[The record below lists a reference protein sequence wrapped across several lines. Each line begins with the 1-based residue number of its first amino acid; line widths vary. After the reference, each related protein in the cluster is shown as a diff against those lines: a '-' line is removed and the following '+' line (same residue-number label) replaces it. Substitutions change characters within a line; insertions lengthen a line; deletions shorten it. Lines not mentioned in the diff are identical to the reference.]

1 MKGGIMGALLIM
13 IVALVGYIIMYKL
26 YGKFIG
32 NKIFAL
38 SAAAKVPSAE
48 LEDGVDYVPTKK
60 EVIFGHHFTSIAGTG
75 PIVGPAIAIIW
86 GWVPAMLWIFIG
98 TIIMG
103 AVHDFGALIISM
115 RNQGKSIAEYT
126 AKYIN
131 DRTKVFFFL
140 IVFLELWIV
149 IAIFGL
155 VIAVVFIMYP
165 ASVIPVWLEIP
176 IAIYLGYLIYKKGK
190 NVMTWSIIAVIV
202 MYATF
207 IIGYYVPFKM
217 PAIWGIP
224 PTGVWTILL
233 LAYAFIASVLPVT
246 TLLQP
251 RDFINSHQLLIALAL
266 LVLGVLF
273 SAFGGNLHVVAP
285 AVQASPAKAPSMWPF
300 LFITIACGAI
310 SGFHSLVSSGT
321 SAKQVRSEEDS
332 LFVGYGSMLMEGTL
346 ATIVVIAVAAG
357 IGMGYTPKGGEML
370 TGVAAWTTHY
380 SSWAA
385 AAGLGSKVAAFV
397 DGAANMIGSL
407 GIPKGIALVI
417 MGVFVASFAATTLD
431 TATRIQRYVIVE
443 LFGDIKLTALT
454 NKYVATTVAV
464 GSALILAFATGA
476 SGAGALKL
484 WPMFGA
490 VNQTLAALALIIIT
504 LYLQTKGGAKWMF
517 AGFPALFMAIMTIW
531 AVIVN
536 QAKFLGAHNMLLTV
550 INICILIVAV
560 WIVIEGLI
568 KFFGS
573 YGKHTVEPA
582 PAT

>member
-1 MKGGIMGALLIM
+1 MGALLIM
-13 IVALVGYIIMYKL
+13 VGALVGYIVMYQL

-32 NKIFAL
+32 KKIFAI
-38 SAAAKVPSAE
+38 SATAKVPSVE
-48 LEDGVDYVPTKK
+48 LEDGTDYVPTKK

-155 VIAVVFIMYP
+155 VIAVVFMMYP

-176 IAIYLGYLIYKKGK
+176 IAVYLGYLIYKKGK

-207 IIGYYVPFKM
+207 IIGYYVPLKM

-251 RDFINSHQLLIALAL
+251 RDFINSHQLVIVLAI

-273 SAFGGNLHVVAP
+273 SAFGGNLHMVAP

-321 SAKQVRSEEDS
+321 SAKQVRSEGDS
-332 LFVGYGSMLMEGTL
+332 LFVGYGGMLMEGTL

-385 AAGLGSKVAAFV
+385 AAGLGSKVSAFV
-397 DGAANMIGSL
+397 DGSANMIGSL

-431 TATRIQRYVIVE
+431 TATRIQRYVVAE
-443 LFGDIKLTALT
+443 LFGDIKLTFLT
-454 NKYVATTVAV
+454 NKYVATIVAV
-464 GSALILAFATGA
+464 GSALILAFVTGA
-476 SGAGALKL
+476 SGKGALTL

-517 AGFPALFMAIMTIW
+517 AGFPAIFMAFMTIW

-536 QAKFLGAHNMLLTV
+536 QTKFLGAHNMLLTV
-550 INICILIVAV
+550 VNLCILIVAV
-560 WIVIEGLI
+560 WILVEGLI

-573 YGKHTVEPA
+573 YGKPTVEPE

>member
-13 IVALVGYIIMYKL
+13 VVALVGYIVMYQL

-32 NKIFAL
+32 KKIFAI
-38 SAAAKVPSAE
+38 SATAKAPSVE
-48 LEDGVDYVPTKK
+48 LEDGTDYVPTKK

-155 VIAVVFIMYP
+155 IIAIVFMMYP
-165 ASVIPVWLEIP
+165 AAVIPVWLEIP
-176 IAIYLGYLIYKKGK
+176 IALYLGYLIYKKGK

-207 IIGYYVPFKM
+207 IIGYFVPFKM

-251 RDFINSHQLLIALAL
+251 RDFINSHQLVIAMAL

-273 SAFGGNLHVVAP
+273 SAFGGNLHMVAP

-321 SAKQVRSEEDS
+321 SSKQVRTEDDS
-332 LFVGYGSMLMEGTL
+332 LFVGYGGMLTEGALATL
-346 ATIVVIAVAAG
+346 AVVAVAAG
-357 IGMGYTPKGGEML
+357 IGMGYTPKGGATL

-385 AAGLGSKVAAFV
+385 AAGVGSKVSAFV
-397 DGAANMIGSL
+397 DGSANMIGSL

-431 TATRIQRYVIVE
+431 TATRIQRYVVAE
-443 LFGDIKLTALT
+443 LFGDIKLTFLT
-454 NKYVATTVAV
+454 NKYAATTVAV
-464 GSALILAFATGA
+464 GSALILAFVTGA
-476 SGAGALKL
+476 SGKGALTL

-517 AGFPALFMAIMTIW
+517 AGFPALFMAFMTIW

-536 QAKFLGAHNMLLTV
+536 QTKFLGAHNMLLTV
-550 INICILIVAV
+550 INLCILIVAV
-560 WIVIEGLI
+560 WVVIEGLI

-573 YGKHTVEPA
+573 YGKPTVEPA